1 MYYTGMDVHSKVTM
15 ICVLDDLGKPVR
27 ELKVRGDL
35 EEVVKTVADLQRELG
50 RLKVCYEASCAY
62 GWLHDRLTAL
72 GCRVQVAHP
81 GKARLIFR
89 TKRKNDRIDAEKLA
103 KLLYLDQVPLA
114 HVPSPERR
122 QWRSLIEYRQQLITG
137 RTAAKNRLRALL
149 RRNGLPSPRVLWTK
163 SRLALVASADL
174 PECEAIQRDLLLA
187 TIRSLTEQVRQVGQ
201 ILGRLA
207 RLQPGVDLLRTIPG
221 VGIRTAE
228 AVVAYLDDPHRF
240 RRNKSVGCYFG
251 LVPCE
256 DTSVKA
262 RFGHIT
268 KEGPATVRKL
278 LVEAAWQAIRRDAG
292 VRAYYE
298 RICRNDPD
306 RTKIA
311 IVATAHHL
319 LRVMHAMLRTG
330 EVWRSSAA

>member
-1 MYYTGMDVHSKVTM
+1 MHYIGMDVHSKVTM
-15 ICVLDDLGKPVR
+15 ICILDDTGRTVR
-27 ELKVRGDL
+27 EMKVRGGL
-35 EEVVKTVADLQRELG
+35 AEVVSTVAKVREDLG
-50 RLKVCYEASCAY
+50 VVKVCYEASCGY
-62 GWLHDRLTAL
+62 GWLHDRLTAP
-72 GCRVQVAHP
+72 GCRVEVAHP
-81 GKARLIFR
+81 GKTRLIFR

-103 KLLYLDQVPLA
+103 KLLYLGEVPLA

-122 QWRSLIEYRQQLITG
+122 DWRSLIEYRQQLIAS

-149 RRNGLPSPRVLWTK
+149 RRNGTHGPRAMWTRRGLEHL
-163 SRLALVASADL
+163 SGVALS
-174 PECEAIQRDLLLA
+174 ECEGVQRELLLEA
-187 TIRSLTEQVRQVGQ
+187 LRSSTEQVRKVGQ

-207 RLQPGVDLLRTIPG
+207 GSQPAVGLLMTIPG

-228 AVVAYLDDPHRF
+228 AVVAYIDDAGRF

-251 LVPCE
+251 LIPCE

-278 LVEAAWQAIRRDAG
+278 LVEAAWQAIRRDATLRG
-292 VRAYYE
+292 YYE
-298 RICRNDPD
+298 RIRRNDPN

-311 IVATAHHL
+311 VVATAHHL

-330 EVWRSSAA
+330 EVWRSTAA